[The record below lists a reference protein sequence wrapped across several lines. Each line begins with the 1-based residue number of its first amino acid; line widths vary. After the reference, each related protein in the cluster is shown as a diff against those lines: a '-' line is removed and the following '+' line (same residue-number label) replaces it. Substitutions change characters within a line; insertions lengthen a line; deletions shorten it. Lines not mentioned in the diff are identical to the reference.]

1 MLGCPPSL
9 GGNEVIEWREGD
21 VVQSH
26 VRDALFHWSQ
36 KGGIEKA
43 ETAVRVSVLE
53 RANRCRAEGSIL
65 TPFWDIGGR

>member
-9 GGNEVIEWREGD
+9 GGNEVIEWGEGD

-36 KGGIEKA
+36 EGSIEKA
-43 ETAVRVSVLE
+43 EAAVRVSVLE
-53 RANRCRAEGSIL
+53 
-65 TPFWDIGGR
+65 